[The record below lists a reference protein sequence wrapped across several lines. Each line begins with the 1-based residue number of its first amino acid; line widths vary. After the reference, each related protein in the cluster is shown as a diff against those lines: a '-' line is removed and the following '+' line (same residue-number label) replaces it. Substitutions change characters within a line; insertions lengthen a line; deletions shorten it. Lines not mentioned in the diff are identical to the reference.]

1 MKLHYYGI
9 LDNLESCFTFQEFV
23 VDGVSVY
30 LQKSPRFGFDARSIV
45 IKDPAMFVHSDRG
58 FYRFVLEDVEI
69 YVNEDGNIITS
80 ESFLRDCVEMAK
92 DVFLKND
99 KGDKAIQEMSG
110 S

>member
-30 LQKSPRFGFDARSIV
+30 IQKSTRFGFDAKSIV
-45 IKDPAMFVHSDRG
+45 IKDPAMFIYSDKG
-58 FYRFVLEDVEI
+58 FCRFVLEDVEI
-69 YVNEDGNIITS
+69 NVDADGNVMAS

-92 DVFLKND
+92 NVVP
-99 KGDKAIQEMSG
+99 
-110 S
+110 